1 MEKKMYCLMKNPNNE
16 NEELH
21 IFEMKF
27 HHFEGNEP
35 IYYFYPKS
43 DKDEKYKC
51 ICKKF
56 QYDILEET
64 KESNEVYDEIGMR
77 ELCAKRGR
85 QVCGICIASL
95 YGNFRD

>member
-1 MEKKMYCLMKNPNNE
+1 MNKKMYCLMKNPNSE

-51 ICKKF
+51 I
-56 QYDILEET
+56 
-64 KESNEVYDEIGMR
+64 
-77 ELCAKRGR
+77 
-85 QVCGICIASL
+85 
-95 YGNFRD
+95 